1 MGTAKENQT
10 FQIYWD
16 TTFNT
21 LKQIIHFSFPSK
33 GMNSIHFPEN
43 KTIYIY
49 LSQKKER
56 NALDAVINKLFFQ
69 QMAYLSER
77 ICYQGIINIIYE
89 FC

>member
-1 MGTAKENQT
+1 MGTAKKNQT
-10 FQIYWD
+10 FQMYWD

-43 KTIYIY
+43 KTRNIY

-56 NALDAVINKLFFQ
+56 NALDTVINNLFFQ
-69 QMAYLSER
+69 QMVSLGER
-77 ICYQGIINIIYE
+77 NCYQGIINIIYE
-89 FC
+89 K